1 MKRRLVFR
9 VNEGLVDAEAWEETL
24 ALDWLRR
31 ELGLTGTKEGC
42 REGDC
47 GACLVLL
54 GEPGEGGPSWKAV
67 PSCLL
72 ALGELDGRHVV
83 TIEGIAAG
91 GITPVME
98 AFLDEGAS
106 QCGFCSPGFIVALT
120 GFLVEGRIDPVSAL
134 VSIEGNLCRCT
145 GYGSIRRAAER
156 LTKDFADLPK
166 DLTARLEALGRRRVL
181 PSSLAALMSS
191 LPEPGSRPAPA
202 PEGLNLGGGTDWF
215 VKNPDPE
222 PGAGVAFTDR
232 QAGLDRIERTG
243 DFLSVG
249 AAVTVRS
256 FFENPLV
263 RAFAP
268 GIEAFEARVASLPI
282 RNRATLA
289 GNVVNASPIAD
300 MTALLLA
307 LDARARLRS
316 ASGFRDLPLAEFFLG
331 YKKTALRDGEFL
343 DALLVPA
350 SAGPVRLN
358 FEKVSKRESL
368 DIATANTALALRMEG
383 DRISWAR
390 LSVGGMAPV
399 PFLARAASDYLVGKS
414 PDAAAAREAARLAL
428 ADCTPLSDVRG
439 SSGYRTRLLER
450 LILAHFVRL
459 FPDRGLLKE
468 FWP

>member
-9 VNEGLVDAEAWEETL
+9 VNERLVDAEAWEETL

-54 GEPGEGGPSWKAV
+54 GERGEAGPVWKAV

-83 TIEGIAAG
+83 TIEGIAAAG
-91 GITPVME
+91 LTPVME
-98 AFLDEGAS
+98 AFLDQGAS

-120 GFLVEGRIDPVSAL
+120 AFLVEGRIDPVRTL

-145 GYGSIRRAAER
+145 GYGSIRRAADR
-156 LTKDFADLPK
+156 LTKDFADLPR
-166 DLTARLEALGRRRVL
+166 DLGARLAVLGKRGVL
-181 PSSLAALMSS
+181 PPSLAALMTS
-191 LPEPGSRPAPA
+191 LPEPGSRPAAA

-215 VKNPDPE
+215 VRNPDPE
-222 PGAGVAFTDR
+222 PGTGVAFTDR
-232 QAGLDRIERTG
+232 QAGLGRIERTG

-249 AAVTVRS
+249 AAVTVRA
-256 FFENPLV
+256 FFEDLLV
-263 RAFAP
+263 RAHAP
-268 GIEAFEARVASLPI
+268 GIEAFEAQMASLPI

-316 ASGFRDLPLAEFFLG
+316 ASGTRDLPLADFFLG

-343 DALLVPA
+343 EALLLPA
-350 SAGPVRLN
+350 AAGPVRLN

-368 DIATANTALALRMEG
+368 DIATANTALALRTEE

-399 PFLARAASDYLVGKS
+399 PLAARAASEYLVGKI
-414 PDAAAAREAARLAL
+414 PDAATAREAARLAL
-428 ADCTPLSDVRG
+428 QDCSPLSDVRG
-439 SSGYRTRLLER
+439 SAGYRTRLLER
-450 LILAHFVRL
+450 LVLAHFVRL
-459 FPDRGLLKE
+459 FPDRGLLEE

>member
-9 VNEGLVDAEAWEETL
+9 VNERLVDAEVWEETL
-24 ALDWLRR
+24 VLDYLRR

-47 GACLVLL
+47 GACLVLM
-54 GEPGEGGPSWKAV
+54 GEQREEGPSWKAV

-83 TIEGIAAG
+83 TIEGIAAEG
-91 GITPVME
+91 LTPVME
-98 AFLDEGAS
+98 AFLDQGAS

-120 GFLVEGRIDPVSAL
+120 GFLVEGHIDPVSAL

-145 GYGSIRRAAER
+145 GYGSIRRAAE
-156 LTKDFADLPK
+156 LLAKDFAELPK
-166 DLTARLEALGRRRVL
+166 DLKERLEVLGRRKVL
-181 PSSLAALMSS
+181 PESLAALMTD
-191 LPEPGSRPAPA
+191 LPQPGSIPTAA
-202 PEGLNLGGGTDWF
+202 PEDLNLGGGTDWF

-222 PGAGVAFTDR
+222 PGAEVAFTKL
-232 QAGLDRIERTG
+232 QKGLDRIERRG
-243 DFLSVG
+243 DVLEIG

-256 FFENPLV
+256 FFEHPRI

-300 MTALLLA
+300 MTAFLLA

-316 ASGFRDLPLAEFFLG
+316 ASGPRDLPLSEFFLG
-331 YKKTALRDGEFL
+331 YKKTALKEGEFL
-343 DALLVPA
+343 EALLLPA
-350 SAGPVRLN
+350 SGGPVQLN
-358 FEKVSKRESL
+358 FEKVSKRDSL

-390 LSVGGMAPV
+390 LSVGGMTAV
-399 PFLARAASDYLVGKS
+399 PFLARKASDFLTGKV
-414 PDAAAAREAARLAL
+414 PNAATARETARLAL

-439 SSGYRTRLLER
+439 SAGYRTRLLER
-450 LILAHFVRL
+450 LVLAHFVRL
-459 FPDRGLLKE
+459 FPDRGLIEEL
-468 FWP
+468 WP

>member
-9 VNEGLVDAEAWEETL
+9 VNERLVDAEAWEETL
-24 ALDWLRR
+24 ALDYLRR
-31 ELGLTGTKEGC
+31 DLGLTGTKEGC

-54 GEPGEGGPSWKAV
+54 GERGGDGPSWKAV

-91 GITPVME
+91 GLTPVME

-120 GFLVEGRIDPVSAL
+120 AFLVEGHIDPVRAL

-156 LTKDFADLPK
+156 LTRDFADLPA
-166 DLTARLEALGRRRVL
+166 DLGARLAVLGDRKVL
-181 PSSLAALMSS
+181 PGSLAALMTS
-191 LPEPGSRPAPA
+191 LPEPGSRPAAA
-202 PEGLNLGGGTDWF
+202 PKGLNLGGGTDWF
-215 VKNPDPE
+215 VRNPDPE
-222 PGAGVAFTDR
+222 PGTGVAFTDR

-256 FFENPLV
+256 FFEDPRI
-263 RAFAP
+263 RAHAP
-268 GIEAFEARVASLPI
+268 GIEAFEAQMASLPI

-307 LDARARLRS
+307 LDARVRLRS
-316 ASGFRDLPLAEFFLG
+316 ASGARELSLADFFLG
-331 YKKTALRDGEFL
+331 YKKTA
-343 DALLVPA
+343 
-350 SAGPVRLN
+350 
-358 FEKVSKRESL
+358 
-368 DIATANTALALRMEG
+368 
-383 DRISWAR
+383 
-390 LSVGGMAPV
+390 
-399 PFLARAASDYLVGKS
+399 
-414 PDAAAAREAARLAL
+414 
-428 ADCTPLSDVRG
+428 
-439 SSGYRTRLLER
+439 
-450 LILAHFVRL
+450 
-459 FPDRGLLKE
+459 
-468 FWP
+468 

>member
-9 VNEGLVDAEAWEETL
+9 VNERLVDAEAWEETL
-24 ALDWLRR
+24 ALDFLRR

-54 GEPGEGGPSWKAV
+54 GERGEEGPSWKAV

-91 GITPVME
+91 GLTPVME
-98 AFLDEGAS
+98 AFLDQGAS

-120 GFLVEGRIDPVSAL
+120 AFLVEGHIDPVSAL

-156 LTKDFADLPK
+156 LTKDFADLPGGF
-166 DLTARLEALGRRRVL
+166 AERLAVLGRRKVL
-181 PSSLAALMSS
+181 PASLAALMTS
-191 LPEPGSRPAPA
+191 LPEPGSRPAA
-202 PEGLNLGGGTDWF
+202 PGGLNLGGGTDWF
-215 VKNPDPE
+215 VRNPDPE

-232 QAGLDRIERTG
+232 QSGLDRIERKG
-243 DFLSVG
+243 DFLEIG

-256 FFENPLV
+256 FFEDPLV
-263 RAFAP
+263 RAHAP
-268 GIEAFEARVASLPI
+268 GIEVFEAQVASLPI

-300 MTALLLA
+300 MTAILLA

-316 ASGFRDLPLAEFFLG
+316 ASGSRELPLADFFLG
-331 YKKTALRDGEFL
+331 YKKTALGDGEFL
-343 DALLVPA
+343 EALLLPA
-350 SAGPVRLN
+350 ATGPVRFN

-383 DRISWAR
+383 DRIAWAR
-390 LSVGGMAPV
+390 LSVGGMAAV
-399 PFLARAASDYLVGKS
+399 PLAARMASEFLVGKV
-414 PDAAAAREAARLAL
+414 PDAGTARETARLAL
-428 ADCTPLSDVRG
+428 ADCSPLSDVRG
-439 SSGYRTRLLER
+439 SAGYRTRLLER

-459 FPDRGLLKE
+459 FPDKGLLEE